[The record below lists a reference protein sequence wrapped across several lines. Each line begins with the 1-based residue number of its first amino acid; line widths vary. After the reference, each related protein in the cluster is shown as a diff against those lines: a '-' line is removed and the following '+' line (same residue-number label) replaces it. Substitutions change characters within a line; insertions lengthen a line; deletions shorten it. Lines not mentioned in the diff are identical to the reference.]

1 MRFMCLLF
9 SWVLFFFSAC
19 NIFVVLATC
28 IASLRTRGISRLSM
42 TCYRVAY
49 FPFQPPRC
57 LLFANYHFASSLP
70 LFLVS
75 SLSLSRLFINFISSC
90 FFVILIIF
98 SKLYVFIPL
107 SFESLCFPC
116 SVLLFSFRFPFPYCL
131 FTLGSVDAVA
141 SSMSRLRD
149 ISQSSRC
156 FHFYS
161 VSLGRSICFCDEYLR
176 LTLFLSWFSPSDWL
190 LIISF

>member
-28 IASLRTRGISRLSM
+28 TASLRTRGISRLSM

-75 SLSLSRLFINFISSC
+75 SLSLSSLHQFHQFVFLRYSYHSLEAMFSFLSHLRVSVFLALYFSFLLDFLFHIVC
-90 FFVILIIF
+90 LLWVPLMLLLQACLDCEIF
-98 SKLYVFIPL
+98 RNHLDVFIP
-107 SFESLCFPC
+107 
-116 SVLLFSFRFPFPYCL
+116 
-131 FTLGSVDAVA
+131 
-141 SSMSRLRD
+141 
-149 ISQSSRC
+149 
-156 FHFYS
+156 
-161 VSLGRSICFCDEYLR
+161 
-176 LTLFLSWFSPSDWL
+176 FL
-190 LIISF
+190 

>member
-1 MRFMCLLF
+1 
-9 SWVLFFFSAC
+9 
-19 NIFVVLATC
+19 
-28 IASLRTRGISRLSM
+28 M

-75 SLSLSRLFINFISSC
+75 SLVSSSISSVRVSSL
-90 FFVILIIF
+90 FLSF
-98 SKLYVFIPL
+98 SRSYVFIPL

-156 FHFYS
+156 FHS
-161 VSLGRSICFCDEYLR
+161 VSLGRSICLCDEYVL
-176 LTLFLSWFSPSDWL
+176 LFFFLDFL
-190 LIISF
+190 HQIVNYIILIISILT

>member
-75 SLSLSRLFINFISSC
+75 SLSLSSLHQFHQFVFLRYSYHSLEAICFHSSLIWESLFSSFLALYFPFLLDFLFHIVC
-90 FFVILIIF
+90 LLWVPLMLLLQACLDCEIF
-98 SKLYVFIPL
+98 RNHLDVFI
-107 SFESLCFPC
+107 FI
-116 SVLLFSFRFPFPYCL
+116 PFL
-131 FTLGSVDAVA
+131 
-141 SSMSRLRD
+141 
-149 ISQSSRC
+149 
-156 FHFYS
+156 
-161 VSLGRSICFCDEYLR
+161 
-176 LTLFLSWFSPSDWL
+176 
-190 LIISF
+190 